1 MESFQNALLI
11 STPLT
16 ENAWQVLKPRLLAQ
30 REAAEKKE
38 ADRVA
43 TTRQL
48 QAKVEQRRHND
59 AQAKEEKEALD
70 REWDE
75 AQAPI
80 REMLSQYAD
89 QIIEDKW
96 SGGRTLTNDTS
107 PKFAADVLIYVRH
120 QFYQRITN
128 EDNQA
133 RREGREI
140 SRDSPQAP
148 PTRRLILE
156 NMKWVFDTKIKRFT
170 EQFRK
175 ELFLCHICDN
185 SKFYG
190 FEGVVQHFAAKHTN
204 TLSQGAVVVH
214 WRAEWPEYPP
224 FHPDP
229 SAVKT
234 AMFSV
239 PGHVHAGAPPHSGY
253 GHARYQPSPAPH
265 GHPAFPHYSPSPYPP
280 VHYPQ
285 GYQGPQ
291 QHGPFAPPP
300 PPPAYQGAAV
310 FSGSQPH
317 GYHHPD
323 HGIDYLGGQ
332 PAFAGPPPPFR
343 GPPAGFPAQAAATAA
358 GGRGGSGFHGQPS
371 QGPPNPYGPPY
382 AGYPAPPP
390 EAGGPGP
397 HSYGPASSSYNPS
410 LGHGPSQHPA
420 EHHPPLGASTTGG
433 SMYKTQLDYL
443 ASAARELWFSIS
455 GVKDLP
461 GSVRIFVLIHH
472 AALRYKERF
481 SNEPT
486 LAMFSDALINH
497 MAMKPV
503 KHVNGLVC
511 KACNTPNG
519 SGMSHHHQTYGG
531 APAVGERRLYALSTL
546 LGHFQNAHIDR
557 ARSYSVLSY
566 GTAAPRLDWKVD
578 MLELPERA
586 AISGL
591 VDAVGMDDQKLRLIA
606 DVFPDVFPRP
616 LPVVGRAS
624 NSGPVPIS
632 RDAGPSPRNAGPPR
646 WNRPDSRLAEP
657 SVEPRGGHTFLTT
670 DYAEAARSARNTP
683 SQFMSRSYCAS
694 GPKSLGVAEWDPP
707 EKESGPPQNGRGHP
721 RYRPERHGPEFDVP
735 RRSPGHHRSPSHVV
749 VADENDARDTDGAR
763 AVRNRY
769 SSSGDPPFGADERGG
784 SSRQPATRHGMRH
797 VERYETSLGHE
808 SKARESLG
816 FELAQGPAAEQQE
829 PGSAARNSGL
839 SLSRRLQLDA
849 KLTTA
854 EGSEDGEVGPA
865 AEQHAP
871 DTETETRARTSV
883 EGLSAAER
891 FLNEFLP
898 GDSADGPNPKPGDV
912 GLEGTM
918 SRRPGSPEAH
928 GYARSAGGPG
938 SEGGR
943 DGGDAATVAAV
954 RRSPREPSVSL
965 VGPEAGDFDPA
976 LSGSRGLRQ
985 PPRRAY
991 HADGYPR
998 SPSRLGEAYEAQGAA
1013 PPRYV
1018 SNTVM
1023 YHDERHTADS
1033 VRRPRSRY
1041 ERYATVARDK
1051 SHARS
1056 RSPPR
1061 HYATGTEHV
1070 HYRTS
1075 PTTIDHRYEPSYRA
1089 RSPMPMFEERY
1100 PSEAASRYPN
1110 ASHVTHYR
1118 SYADDPRGYAP
1129 SYAVPMEYVPVRRVS
1144 ARSPPPGAVV
1154 IESPSQVGT
1163 YARYPHYEDEYPRPE
1178 YESRAPVYRVDRA
1191 IYHDEVSRRPP
1202 HQHGY

>member
-80 REMLSQYAD
+80 REILGQYAD
-89 QIIEDKW
+89 KIIEDKW
-96 SGGRTLTNDTS
+96 SGGRTLTNETS

-128 EDNQA
+128 EDSQA

-140 SRDSPQAP
+140 PKDSPQAP

-214 WRAEWPEYPP
+214 WRAEWPDYPP

-239 PGHVHAGAPPHSGY
+239 PGHVHAGGPVHSGY
-253 GHARYQPSPAPH
+253 GHTRYPPSPAPH
-265 GHPAFPHYSPSPYPP
+265 GHHGFPHYSPSPYPP
-280 VHYPQ
+280 IHYPQ

-300 PPPAYQGAAV
+300 PPSAYQGAPV
-310 FSGSQPH
+310 FPGSQPH

-323 HGIDYLGGQ
+323 HAIDYAGGQ
-332 PAFAGPPPPFR
+332 QTFSGPPPPFR
-343 GPPAGFPAQAAATAA
+343 GPPAGYPAAAAG
-358 GGRGGSGFHGQPS
+358 GGRGGGGSGFQGQPS

-397 HSYGPASSSYNPS
+397 QNFGPASSSYNHLS
-410 LGHGPSQHPA
+410 GHGPSQHPA
-420 EHHPPLGASTTGG
+420 EHHPPLGVSTTGG
-433 SMYKTQLDYL
+433 SMYKTQLDFL

-461 GSVRIFVLIHH
+461 SSVRIFVVIYH
-472 AALRYKERF
+472 AAIRYKERF
-481 SNEPT
+481 SIEPT
-486 LAMFSDALINH
+486 LAMFLDALINH

-511 KACNTPNG
+511 KACNASNG
-519 SGMSHHHQTYGG
+519 PGMSHHHQTYGG
-531 APAVGERRLYALSTL
+531 GPAVGERRLYALSTL
-546 LGHFQNAHIDR
+546 LGHFQTVHVDR
-557 ARSYSVLSY
+557 ARSYSVLQN
-566 GTAAPRLDWKVD
+566 GTTVPRLHWKVD

-586 AISGL
+586 VISGL

-606 DVFPDVFPRP
+606 DAFPEVFPWP

-632 RDAGPSPRNAGPPR
+632 RDVGPSPRNAGAPR
-646 WNRPDSRLAEP
+646 WNQPDSRLAEP
-657 SVEPRGGHTFLTT
+657 SLEPRGGHTYLTT
-670 DYAEAARSARNTP
+670 DYAEATRSARNTP
-683 SQFMSRSYCAS
+683 SQVMSRPYRAS
-694 GPKSLGVAEWDPP
+694 GTNSRGVTEWEPP
-707 EKESGPPQNGRGHP
+707 EKESGPPHHGRGHP
-721 RYRPERHGPEFDVP
+721 RYRPEHHGPEFDGP
-735 RRSPGHHRSPSHVV
+735 RRSPGYHRSSLHVV
-749 VADENDARDTDGAR
+749 VADENDARDTNGAGV
-763 AVRNRY
+763 VRDRY
-769 SSSGDPPFGADERGG
+769 SSSGDPRHGADERGG
-784 SSRQPATRHGMRH
+784 SSRQHANRHGMRH
-797 VERYETSLGHE
+797 VEPYEAARDHE
-808 SKARESLG
+808 SKAREPLG
-816 FELAQGPAAEQQE
+816 FEPAQKRAMGQQE
-829 PGSAARNSGL
+829 PGSAARNSGS
-839 SLSRRLQLDA
+839 SLSRRLLLDA
-849 KLTTA
+849 KPRTA

-865 AEQHAP
+865 AEQNEP
-871 DTETETRARTSV
+871 ETRAPASV

-898 GDSADGPNPKPGDV
+898 GDGADAPNPKPGDMRV
-912 GLEGTM
+912 EGTM

-928 GYARSAGGPG
+928 GHARSVRSLD
-938 SEGGR
+938 SEGDR
-943 DGGDAATVAAV
+943 DGGDAAVVAAV

-965 VGPEAGDFDPA
+965 VRPEAGDFDPA
-976 LSGSRGLRQ
+976 VSSSRGPRQLPLRDY
-985 PPRRAY
+985 RAE
-991 HADGYPR
+991 GYPR
-998 SPSRLGEAYEAQGAA
+998 SPSRLGEAYESQGAA
-1013 PPRYV
+1013 PPRYA

-1041 ERYATVARDK
+1041 ERYATVARDG

-1061 HYATGTEHV
+1061 HYPPGAEHV

-1075 PTTIDHRYEPSYRA
+1075 PTTVDSRYQPSYRA

-1100 PSEAASRYPN
+1100 PSDAASRYPSG
-1110 ASHVTHYR
+1110 SHVTHYR

-1154 IESPSQVGT
+1154 IESPSQMGA
-1163 YARYPHYEDEYPRPE
+1163 YARYPQYEDEYPRPE

-1202 HQHGY
+1202 HHPGY